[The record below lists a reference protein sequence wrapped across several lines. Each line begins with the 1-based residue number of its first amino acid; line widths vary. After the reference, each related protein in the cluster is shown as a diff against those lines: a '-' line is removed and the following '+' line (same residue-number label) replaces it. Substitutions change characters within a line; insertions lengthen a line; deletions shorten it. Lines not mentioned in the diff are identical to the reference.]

1 MEVILLIIL
10 FFIILGVICFIVENF
25 DTILIVVGVVIAVA
39 VVAFIIFVI
48 KDVHKAKQN
57 EKIEEHKA
65 KQNKKIEEHKAEQN
79 KKIEKQKETEDKK
92 IEIKETKEKIKE
104 KLIVA
109 KFFAPPKAYKVP
121 CLSNNIKG
129 EQKRVNEAY
138 VKFLNRKNEID
149 KAAAKAKFYLDLNRS
164 YEYLIE
170 ENVEVADY
178 LSYKKEREDAFEKY
192 EALLKDIAPLNKL
205 PIQSSAYNSLAQSF
219 YALNIVDDKNDV
231 PTELIEFFSNFSN
244 DVYFKKV
251 ENNVYI
257 FNPLYIWK
265 YDCDKMTFT
274 IIDYSDFY
282 ASVDEET
289 KTIDEDTYIKDGYS
303 YDDIKEM
310 HYTYENIDG
319 IPDRRRNY
327 NPAYYD
333 VYDCYVL
340 IGQQGYKPERFY
352 DFIKVG
358 SKDKTEDT
366 VKEINKFFA
375 KKDNIGTI
383 QLKNAIL
390 TCKDGNFEE
399 KLNELKKERKNE
411 LDKKKH
417 IEQEKKAEEE
427 RIEKEKQEEK
437 KRIEEE
443 KKAEKQR
450 IEEEQERQRK
460 IAEEKENERKE
471 NDRQQWLLNEW
482 NEIIK
487 TEKKRKQD
495 EIEEKER
502 EQKENQ
508 RIKEEIETQIE
519 FINNLRNGDDSDYQC
534 FEVNDETLSKIEFVR
549 FNCYQDYA
557 YTSVLSFS
565 YNGTVYPVDGKWSS
579 LYISL
584 LKLLYQ
590 DYERVIKDQIGKSID
605 NRKRVDIVK
614 EENLNQLKKGY
625 NFADDLYVEI
635 NMNASDIVS
644 KISYLMKLCNVK
656 YNQINILFVN
666 RFENKT
672 FFTKKRKKTA
682 NSERNPKK
690 KSESNP
696 FNGLSN
702 DEVQLI
708 LEHRKQAEE
717 EARKVEEGTKKRQ
730 AQLELEQSLDI
741 GALVQANGQ
750 KVITNNIFSLELTQ
764 KEDTP
769 NTEKYKLYFI
779 DELGNIISNE
789 KTIGKMAIGESTKVT
804 FELFSKL
811 TFSAS
816 KPYYLLVS
824 DDSDGKL
831 ISKTQ
836 YKIDIAFSNDF
847 GF

>member
-1 MEVILLIIL
+1 MEFILAIIAILLL
-10 FFIILGVICFIVENF
+10 FGLLGFIFENF

-48 KDVHKAKQN
+48 KDVHNAKQN
-57 EKIEEHKA
+57 E
-65 KQNKKIEEHKAEQN
+65 
-79 KKIEKQKETEDKK
+79 KIEKQKETENKK
-92 IEIKETKEKIKE
+92 KEIEEKKE
-104 KLIVA
+104 KLVVA
-109 KFFAPPKAYKVP
+109 KFVAPPNACKVP
-121 CLSNNIKG
+121 YLSNNIKG

-149 KAAAKAKFYLDLNRS
+149 KAAAKVNFYLDLNRS
-164 YEYLIE
+164 YKYLIE

-178 LSYKKEREDAFEKY
+178 LSYEKECEDALKKC

-205 PIQSSAYNSLAQSF
+205 PIQSSAYDSLAQSF
-219 YALNIVDDKNDV
+219 HTLNIVDDKNDI
-231 PTELIEFFSNFSN
+231 PTEIIEFFGNFSN
-244 DVYFKKV
+244 DVYFKEV

-319 IPDRRRNY
+319 TPDRRRNY

-333 VYDCYVL
+333 VYDCSVH
-340 IGQQGYKPERFY
+340 IGQQGYKSEKFY

-375 KKDNIGTI
+375 KRDNIGTI

-399 KLNELKKERKNE
+399 RLNELKKERKNE
-411 LDKKKH
+411 LDEKKR

-427 RIEKEKQEEK
+427 RIKKEKQAEK

-443 KKAEKQR
+443 KKAEKER
-450 IEEEQERQRK
+450 IEKEQERQRK

-471 NDRQQWLLNEW
+471 GERLQWLLNEW

-487 TEKKRKQD
+487 AEKMRKQD

-502 EQKENQ
+502 QQKENQ
-508 RIKEEIETQIE
+508 RIKEEINTQIE
-519 FINNLRNGDDSDYQC
+519 FINTLRKDDDSDYQC
-534 FEVNDETLSKIEFVR
+534 FEVNDETLSKIDFVR
-549 FNCYQDYA
+549 FNFYQDYA

-565 YNGTVYPVDGKWSS
+565 YNGNVYSVDGKWSS

-590 DYERVIKDQIGKSID
+590 DYERVIKDQIGKSLD

-656 YNQINILFVN
+656 YNQVNILFVN

-672 FFTKKRKKTA
+672 FFSKKRKNASDSERKTKKTA
-682 NSERNPKK
+682 DSK
-690 KSESNP
+690 P
-696 FNGLSN
+696 FDGLSN

-717 EARKVEEGTKKRQ
+717 EQRKAEEDAKKRQ
-730 AQLELEQSLDI
+730 AQLELEQSLDV
-741 GALVQANGQ
+741 GALVQTSGQ

-764 KEDTP
+764 QEDTT
-769 NTEKYKLYFI
+769 NTEKYKLYFV
-779 DELGNIISNE
+779 DELGNIISDE
-789 KTIGKMAIGESTKVT
+789 KTVDKMAVGESKKVT

>member
-48 KDVHKAKQN
+48 KDVHNAKQN
-57 EKIEEHKA
+57 E
-65 KQNKKIEEHKAEQN
+65 
-79 KKIEKQKETEDKK
+79 KIEKQKETENKK
-92 IEIKETKEKIKE
+92 KEIEESKE
-104 KLIVA
+104 KLATA
-109 KFFAPPKAYKVP
+109 KFIAPPNACKVP

-138 VKFLNRKNEID
+138 VKFLNQKNEID
-149 KAAAKAKFYLDLNRS
+149 RAAAKVNFYLDLTRS
-164 YEYLIE
+164 YEHLIE
-170 ENVEVADY
+170 ENVDVTDY
-178 LSYKKEREDAFEKY
+178 PSYKKECEDAFKKCES
-192 EALLKDIAPLNKL
+192 LLKDIAPLNKL
-205 PIQSSAYNSLAQSF
+205 PIQSSAYDSLAQSF
-219 YALNIVDDKNDV
+219 HTLNIVDDKNDI
-231 PTELIEFFSNFSN
+231 PTEIIEFFDNFSN

-265 YDCDKMTFT
+265 YDCDKMTFA

-319 IPDRRRNY
+319 TPDRRRNY

-333 VYDCYVL
+333 VYDCSVHV
-340 IGQQGYKPERFY
+340 GQQGYKPERFY

-460 IAEEKENERKE
+460 IA
-471 NDRQQWLLNEW
+471 
-482 NEIIK
+482 
-487 TEKKRKQD
+487 
-495 EIEEKER
+495 EEKER